1 MSLGNLSDTH
11 SLFVKT
17 RIVLRQVLI
26 VLRKMLRKINLPI
39 LTIIVAII
47 VGLFYFFSYLFP
59 FTDNAF
65 VITNITPVA
74 ADVSGFVTEIYVKN
88 GQRVARNQPIFKVYQ
103 VPYRLAYE
111 QASAEYQAGENRVLV
126 LQQQM
131 NQTRSDLAATRAE
144 LGKIDYELSL
154 KRQRMVDKAVSTLE
168 LKKLYYDQQIVKNNA
183 QSLEHKIEV
192 IAAQVRE
199 QTEIVK
205 SLKAQQDIAKI
216 NLDLTIVRAPRDG
229 IIDNMYVS
237 LYTPI
242 TIHKPIFSFIDTNN
256 FYIQANF
263 DETDLR
269 FVRKGDEAIIVTRLY
284 YFTKVFHGVIVNSL
298 WAAERQ
304 TTDPKSQIQV
314 VINENQWLL
323 LPQRFPLQIKIL
335 DLDSKY
341 PLHIGASAYV
351 YIKTRR

>member
-1 MSLGNLSDTH
+1 MTI
-11 SLFVKT
+11 KT
-17 RIVLRQVLI
+17 RIALNNAWI
-26 VLRKMLRKINLPI
+26 VLKNKLFKINLPI
-39 LTIIVAII
+39 LTIILAII

-65 VITNITPVA
+65 VVTNVTPVA
-74 ADVSGFVTEIYVKN
+74 ADVSGFVTHIYVKN
-88 GQRVARNQPIFKVYQ
+88 GQRVVRNQPIFKVYQ

-111 QASAEYQAGENRVLV
+111 QSSAQYQAGENRILV
-126 LQQQM
+126 LQQQI
-131 NQTRSDLAATRAE
+131 NQTTSDLAATQAE

-154 KRQRMVDKAVSTLE
+154 KRQRLVDKAISTLE
-168 LKKLYYDQQIVKNNA
+168 LKKLYYDQQIVTNQAK
-183 QSLEHKIEV
+183 SLDHKIQV
-192 IAAQVRE
+192 ITAQIRE
-199 QTEIVK
+199 QTEVVK
-205 SLKAQQDIAKI
+205 SLKAQRDIAKI
-216 NLDLTIVRAPRDG
+216 NLDLTIVRAPQDG

-256 FYIQANF
+256 YYIQANF

-269 FVRKGDEAIIVTRLY
+269 FVRCGDKVTIITRLY

-304 TTDPKSQIQV
+304 TTDPKSQIQIV
-314 VINENQWLL
+314 TNENQWLL

-335 DLDSKY
+335 DLDPKY